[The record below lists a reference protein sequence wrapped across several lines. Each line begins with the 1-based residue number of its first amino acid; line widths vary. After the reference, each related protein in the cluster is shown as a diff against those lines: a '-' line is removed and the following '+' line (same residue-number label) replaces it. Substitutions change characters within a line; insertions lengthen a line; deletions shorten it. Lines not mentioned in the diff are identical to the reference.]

1 MNVEIIIY
9 ILFNSHGIKSMGII
23 FKEIVINFIIESNI
37 DQTNDCIIQLINFS
51 VRNSKEECT

>member
-1 MNVEIIIY
+1 MEIIIY

-37 DQTNDCIIQLINFS
+37 DRTNDCIIQLINFS